1 MSRVPNQNLILQHRL
16 RRLQRLENRI
26 NKYRKIV
33 IEICDQAQQVRAC
46 IQTLQSQVRT
56 RQDTA
61 QIDRLVRQLRQLD
74 DATTPFVLEI
84 VKLSHEIDRI
94 TGR

>member
-16 RRLQRLENRI
+16 RCLQRLENRI

-33 IEICDQAQQVRAC
+33 IEICDQAQQVRAR

-61 QIDRLVRQLRQLD
+61 QIDRLVRQFRQLD

-84 VKLSHEIDRI
+84 VELSHEIDRI